1 MERPS
6 STPLTAA
13 KVGIYGNI
21 ALFGAKMAIGVY
33 AGSMSIISDAFH
45 SASDAMT
52 SIVLLIG
59 LWSARLPPDREHP
72 YGHGRA
78 EAIASLI
85 ISLLLLF
92 VAYDIAEHSIMRLMS
107 GGNPVAYDPFVL
119 VAVVLTIAFKYL
131 MGAYAH
137 RIGRATGK
145 HAVVADAW
153 HHYSDALSSVGVVF
167 VVLFGSANPLLDPGV
182 SLAISLIIGYVGARL
197 VRDVIGVIMGQAD
210 EEMEM
215 RIREVARRAGAESV
229 HNIDVHD
236 YGPRKDVTLH
246 VYFPEG
252 TTVERAHELSRRIE
266 DEVGRITSGKVTVH
280 FDCERGLR
288 EEVAAVLRERGIRAE
303 IEAVYVDDRGV
314 AVVLKGENLNE
325 AARVLREMG
334 IRCYV
339 PLE

>member
-1 MERPS
+1 MGKAVS
-6 STPLTAA
+6 SPVTAA
-13 KVGIYGNI
+13 KVGIYGNLF
-21 ALFGAKMAIGVY
+21 LFGAKIAIGVY
-33 AGSMSIISDAFH
+33 AGSMSIVSDAFH
-45 SASDAMT
+45 SASDALT
-52 SIVLLIG
+52 SVILLIG

-92 VAYDIAEHSIMRLMS
+92 VAYDIAEHSIIQLVS
-107 GGNPVAYDPFVL
+107 GGNPVVYDPFVL
-119 VAVVLTIAFKYL
+119 AAVVLTVAFKYL

-153 HHYSDALSSVGVVF
+153 HHYTDALSSVGVVF
-167 VVLFGSANPLLDPGV
+167 VVLFGSTNPLLDPAV
-182 SLAISLIIGYVGARL
+182 SLVISLIIGYVGARL
-197 VRDVIGVIMGQAD
+197 VRDVIGVIMGRAD
-210 EEMEM
+210 EEMES
-215 RIREVARRAGAESV
+215 RIREVARRVGAESV

-236 YGPRKDVTLH
+236 YGARKDVTLH

-280 FDCERGLR
+280 FDCESGLR
-288 EEVAAVLRERGIRAE
+288 EEVAAVLRGRGIEAD
-303 IEAVYVDDRGV
+303 IEAVYVDAEGI
-314 AVVLKGENLNE
+314 AVVLKGEDAQE
-325 AARVLREMG
+325 AAHILREMG
-334 IRCYV
+334 MRCYV